1 MAIPKSKDALDK
13 QFFSIVSGQ
22 QNQAFEEIFKMYF
35 KPLCGYA
42 KTLLKDELLVE
53 DIVTE
58 VFVKFLHQQP
68 DFELSDTQRVY
79 RWLATSTRFKCLD
92 MLRHKKKFI
101 VSIPPFEDLSLA
113 DKAEIEAELS
123 SLIYDELD
131 KLPPQRKQI
140 MIQLY
145 MKGYTSKQVAQ
156 RMKLS
161 RQTVINQKVKAL
173 KVLRN
178 NILKRLFSLI

>member
-13 QFFSIVSGQ
+13 QFFSIVNGPQ
-22 QNQAFEEIFKMYF
+22 KQAFEEIFKMYF
-35 KPLCGYA
+35 KPLCEYA
-42 KTLLKDELLVE
+42 KILLKDELLVE
-53 DIVTE
+53 DIVTD
-58 VFVKFLHQQP
+58 VFVKFLHQHH
-68 DFELSDTQRVY
+68 DFELSDTQKVY
-79 RWLATSTRFKCLD
+79 SCLIISTKFKCLD
-92 MLRHKKKFI
+92 MRKHKKKI
-101 VSIPPFEDLSLA
+101 TISIPPFEDLSLA
-113 DKAEIEAELS
+113 DKAEIEAEVS
-123 SLIYDELD
+123 SLIYEELD

-145 MKGYTSKQVAQ
+145 MKGYTSKEVAQ

-161 RQTVINQKVKAL
+161 RQTVINQRVKAL

>member
-13 QFFSIVSGQ
+13 QFFSIVNGQ
-22 QNQAFEEIFKMYF
+22 QKQVFEEIFKKYF
-35 KPLCGYA
+35 KPLCEYA
-42 KTLLKDELLVE
+42 KKLLNDELLVE

-58 VFVKFLHQQP
+58 VFMKFLHLP
-68 DFELSDTQRVY
+68 HDFELTETQKVY
-79 RWLATSTRFKCLD
+79 KWLMINTRSRCFD

-123 SLIYDELD
+123 SLIYEELD
-131 KLPPQRKQI
+131 KLPPKRKQI

-156 RMKLS
+156 QMKLS
-161 RQTVINQKVKAL
+161 RQTVINQRVKAL
-173 KVLRN
+173 KVLRSN
-178 NILKRLFSLI
+178 LKRLFSLM